1 MKKSAKKIIAVS
13 AIAVFVA
20 GIATAAVLLLN
31 NGAKDDKTPAES
43 AKIDT
48 VALSNENY
56 VGFGEG
62 FTDVKVTDESS
73 AVKAVATVADTL
85 GIADAEQELRVTD
98 TASFD
103 GETYYRMQQYYQG
116 SPVYGRSVVLVA
128 DEQGTAVSLS
138 ANTAK
143 IDRSAKTEPIK
154 DSGFDYDRLLKMAEA
169 VLQDEQFAITNFTCD
184 TLPETVW
191 HSLDG
196 KTLRACVKEIVSFDA
211 PNKRHYSF
219 EVLFDR
225 DSYDVVSIDL
235 DKTYAG
241 RNVTASGRDTKGE
254 RREFSAYRNDE
265 NEYVMWDEARNMAVY
280 NANNNTLVAQPAIQ
294 DGDEN
299 LYIIKN
305 GKLYDEDGTEVYLS
319 DDGESIVDE
328 NGSVL
333 GTDLMAGFYCYGEP
347 EDNIT
352 ISRSNSSVWTDAK
365 AVSAISRVQNVYDF
379 YDKVLGRK
387 GFGGADSESALYIYY
402 NDALD
407 GDTTNAYSSTF
418 DNVSILSFGVDNPIE
433 YDVVGHEFTHSV
445 LGSIVDLPYSGETGA
460 INEAYADIFGEIT
473 EDYVDGRFNNSN
485 NWVVGGRRSVS
496 DPASDGN
503 PVVYKDSNWSTTFSI
518 PDILKGTP
526 LEIIDVF
533 TDNGGVHSNCT
544 VLSHAAYLMN
554 QGIDG
559 REDYKIDTETL
570 GKIWYK
576 SMFSLHSDET
586 FTQCAA
592 HVYQAALRTRG
603 LTRAQ
608 LSCVREAFDRAG
620 LSVEDSFAVF
630 AQNGASLFVLDKN
643 GSRYSNYHLVVRDA
657 NNGAVLSEADVNDD
671 KGYPLAL
678 EAGTYVLTV
687 SDKAGSKAEYVQRIV
702 VVPDPREGDA
712 YINLLTDY

>member
-85 GIADAEQELRVTD
+85 GIADAEKELRVTD

-143 IDRSAKTEPIK
+143 IDRSAETEPIK

-191 HSLDG
+191 HSLDS

-433 YDVVGHEFTHSV
+433 YDVVGQLELFA
-445 LGSIVDLPYSGETGA
+445 E
-460 INEAYADIFGEIT
+460 EQE
-473 EDYVDGRFNNSN
+473 
-485 NWVVGGRRSVS
+485 RRKKQ
-496 DPASDGN
+496 D
-503 PVVYKDSNWSTTFSI
+503 
-518 PDILKGTP
+518 
-526 LEIIDVF
+526 
-533 TDNGGVHSNCT
+533 H
-544 VLSHAAYLMN
+544 
-554 QGIDG
+554 
-559 REDYKIDTETL
+559 REDRHDGYSHRKPSMRFTSILLLDTST
-570 GKIWYK
+570 
-576 SMFSLHSDET
+576 SLT
-586 FTQCAA
+586 K
-592 HVYQAALRTRG
+592 
-603 LTRAQ
+603 
-608 LSCVREAFDRAG
+608 
-620 LSVEDSFAVF
+620 
-630 AQNGASLFVLDKN
+630 AS
-643 GSRYSNYHLVVRDA
+643 
-657 NNGAVLSEADVNDD
+657 
-671 KGYPLAL
+671 
-678 EAGTYVLTV
+678 T
-687 SDKAGSKAEYVQRIV
+687 
-702 VVPDPREGDA
+702 
-712 YINLLTDY
+712 